1 MKEVVFYKTSSGQ
14 SPIEDFLDTLSPKQA
29 QKVAWVLKLVEDL
42 DFVPAQ
48 YFKKIVNTDDLW
60 EIRVAA
66 GSSIFRFL
74 GFFDGSNLIV
84 LTHGFQKKTQKIPKH
99 DIKIAQERKHHYLR
113 RKKK

>member
-1 MKEVVFYKTSSGQ
+1 MREVVFYKTSSGQ
-14 SPIEDFLDTLSPKQA
+14 NPINDFLDTLSPKQA

-42 DFVPAQ
+42 AFVPAQ
-48 YFKKIVNTDDLW
+48 YFKKIVDTDDLW
-60 EIRVAA
+60 EIRVTA